1 MTDLAIRT
9 DNASM
14 VALPMT
20 PTVATL
26 VDWAAELQAA
36 GSLAET
42 ICKTAFVPEYFRGKP
57 AETAAA
63 ILTGHE
69 LGLSPMA
76 SVRSVFVIKG
86 TPGMYAKAM
95 VAVVQAQGHHVWP
108 EEQSDERVVMCG
120 RRKGTSE
127 IVRTTWDRA
136 RVEKAKL
143 TSNPKYQENPQQ
155 MMVARGQAEICRQI
169 ASDALH
175 GVPYAVE
182 ELYDMDPVRVEA
194 TVARPRVTAA
204 EILGQDDEEPVTDED
219 GVVMMTGPQS
229 RKLFALLKEKGYSDR
244 ELALVFIAGV
254 IGREI
259 SSRNELTKQNAMD
272 VIDALERK
280 ETPA

>member
-1 MTDLAIRT
+1 LNDVAIRT
-9 DNASM
+9 DNASA

-20 PTVATL
+20 PTIASL

-42 ICKTAFVPEYFRGKP
+42 ICKTSFVPEHFRGKP

-76 SVRSVFVIKG
+76 SVRSIFVIKG

-95 VAVVQAQGHHVWP
+95 VAVVQAAGHQVWAD
-108 EEQSDERVVMCG
+108 EQSDDRVVMCG

-127 IVRTTWDRA
+127 VVRTTWDRA

-143 TSNPKYQENPQQ
+143 TSNAKYQENPQQ

-169 ASDALH
+169 AADALH
-175 GVPYAVE
+175 GVPFAAE
-182 ELYDMDPVRVEA
+182 ELEDMAPIRASAHVSR
-194 TVARPRVTAA
+194 AA
-204 EILGQDDEEPVTDED
+204 EVLGVQQPDDDEEPSTED

-244 ELALVFIAGV
+244 DLALMFIAGV

-259 SSRNELTKQNAMD
+259 SSRNELTKQDAMD
-272 VIDALERK
+272 VIDALEQE

>member
-1 MTDLAIRT
+1 MTELAIRDT
-9 DNASM
+9 DRNA

-20 PTVATL
+20 PTVASL

-36 GSLAET
+36 GTLAET
-42 ICKTAFVPEYFRGKP
+42 ICRTAFVPEHFRGKP

-76 SVRSVFVIKG
+76 SVRSIFVIKG

-95 VAVVQAQGHHVWP
+95 VAVVQAQGHQVWA

-127 IVRTTWDRA
+127 VVKTTWDRA

-143 TSNPKYQENPQQ
+143 TGNAKYQENPQQ

-169 ASDALH
+169 AADALH

-182 ELYDMDPVRVEA
+182 ELDDLPPIKASAEVSR
-194 TVARPRVTAA
+194 AA
-204 EILGQDDEEPVTDED
+204 EVLGVQPDDEEPRTDAD

-244 ELALVFIAGV
+244 DLALVFIAGV

-259 SSRNELTKQNAMD
+259 SSRNELTKQDAMD
-272 VIDALERK
+272 VIDALERE
-280 ETPA
+280 ETPV